1 MLILKTIAIRLIQF
15 ALFFLP
21 LKKNRIMFY
30 ANNRKGY
37 VCNPVALMNYLL
49 EHYPGQYDIIWVT
62 RFPETCES
70 NEQITVV
77 KQRSLSYYKLFIQT
91 KFFITND
98 MVDETLVKK
107 KGQIFL
113 TTWHGGGAYKKVG
126 KSTLYEDKTFAKNF
140 AKWYGRLDY
149 FVSSCKQCTD
159 MYAEAFGLETKQ
171 FLETGTPRND
181 IFFRNEIEIA
191 ARVKQFYNVPE
202 QTHLLLFAPS
212 FQMTA
217 PQKEKYDREVLVQ
230 VARELEE
237 KTGEPWIILYRSHYL
252 REEDKTEQAF
262 LKDGNAYYEMQDL
275 LYAAD
280 VLVTD
285 YSSCIWDFS
294 LTKRPIFVMENRLA
308 EYEKED
314 RGFFVPYQKWPYI
327 KINQLEDLT
336 TAVLNH
342 RKDDF
347 SSAYEKH
354 WEEMGTFETGTAC
367 KSIINTVIK
376 GD

>member
-1 MLILKTIAIRLIQF
+1 
-15 ALFFLP
+15 
-21 LKKNRIMFY
+21 
-30 ANNRKGY
+30 
-37 VCNPVALMNYLL
+37 
-49 EHYPGQYDIIWVT
+49 
-62 RFPETCES
+62 
-70 NEQITVV
+70 
-77 KQRSLSYYKLFIQT
+77 
-91 KFFITND
+91 
-98 MVDETLVKK
+98 
-107 KGQIFL
+107 
-113 TTWHGGGAYKKVG
+113 
-126 KSTLYEDKTFAKNF
+126 
-140 AKWYGRLDY
+140 
-149 FVSSCKQCTD
+149 

-217 PQKEKYDREVLVQ
+217 PQKEKYNREVLVQ
-230 VARELEE
+230 VARGLEE

-280 VLVTD
+280 VLVSD